1 MVPKADKLSS
11 KVTLKIPRPLY
22 DKISQV
28 IEGSGYN
35 SVTDFVVYVLRD
47 LVASHKTPVAAGFS
61 NEDIEMVKQRLAG
74 LGYLD
79 STGLDTTRQQD
90 GGKGNTNG

>member
-1 MVPKADKLSS
+1 MTPKTDKLSS

-22 DKISQV
+22 DKISRV

-47 LVASHKTPVAAGFS
+47 LIASHNVPGSAGFS
-61 NEDIEMVKQRLAG
+61 NDDIEMVKQRLAG

-90 GGKGNTNG
+90 SDKGNKNG